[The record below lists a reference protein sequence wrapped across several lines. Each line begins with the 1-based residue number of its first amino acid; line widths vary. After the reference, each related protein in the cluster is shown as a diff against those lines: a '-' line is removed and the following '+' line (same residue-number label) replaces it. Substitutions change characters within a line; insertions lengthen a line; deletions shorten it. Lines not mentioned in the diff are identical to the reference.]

1 MPEASVEKAV
11 VMEGGCV
18 GGGSGTHQNMKDQ
31 RDPRDQ
37 RDQRD
42 QRGGNN
48 NNNNNSNNN
57 NKRPRDNFS
66 AEEPVYDIKVNRNT
80 AGAVKWDAEGNY
92 LVVTLHKGNFFR
104 WAGTTINSVE
114 LMYPEE
120 ALYCVEK
127 AQLYVH
133 RDGDKLAK
141 VKSSVF
147 YETVMGK
154 IPQECYLAY
163 SKLRA
168 LEYVVRRHKRD
179 IAHELYA
186 FKSEM
191 DAYTY
196 LKAHPEMTVLDA
208 MVSFR
213 VYVTRSGRSKRT
225 LDKGTCGPCDAYV
238 VVTTADHALSSR
250 LMLTLLE
257 EAKGVPVLVA
267 ALMPTGYMMLEE
279 FTDADVSL
287 NWENA
292 AQPHPFYLPK
302 PLSMGKED
310 DEAGTGVDVEADGTG
325 SQCVSE
331 PVSDSIPVPATD
343 RGSGHEAHVSAE
355 LHLQTPADAPDDEAE
370 VEVTDAEI
378 LMELKNLSR

>member
-1 MPEASVEKAV
+1 MDVVTRPEGSVEKAV
-11 VMEGGCV
+11 VIEGACV
-18 GGGSGTHQNMKDQ
+18 VGVADKRQNMNG
-31 RDPRDQ
+31 
-37 RDQRD
+37 QRD

-48 NNNNNSNNN
+48 NTNSSSKK
-57 NKRPRDNFS
+57 KRPRDNFS
-66 AEEPVYDIKVNRNT
+66 AEEPVYDIKVNRNS
-80 AGAVKWDAEGNY
+80 AGAVKWDADGNY

-114 LMYPEE
+114 LLYPEE

-147 YETVMGK
+147 YEAVMEK
-154 IPQECYLAY
+154 VPQECYLAY

-191 DAYTY
+191 DAYIY
-196 LKAHPEMTVLDA
+196 LKAHPELTVLDA

-213 VYVTRSGRSKRT
+213 VYVARSGRSKRT

-238 VVTTADHALSSR
+238 VVTTADHTLSPR

-287 NWENA
+287 SWENTV
-292 AQPHPFYLPK
+292 QLHPFYLPK
-302 PLSMGKED
+302 PPPTQKE
-310 DEAGTGVDVEADGTG
+310 EKK
-325 SQCVSE
+325 
-331 PVSDSIPVPATD
+331 
-343 RGSGHEAHVSAE
+343 
-355 LHLQTPADAPDDEAE
+355 E
-370 VEVTDAEI
+370 VEEEDEEEEEEEEEVEEEDED
-378 LMELKNLSR
+378 EEERRRGGE